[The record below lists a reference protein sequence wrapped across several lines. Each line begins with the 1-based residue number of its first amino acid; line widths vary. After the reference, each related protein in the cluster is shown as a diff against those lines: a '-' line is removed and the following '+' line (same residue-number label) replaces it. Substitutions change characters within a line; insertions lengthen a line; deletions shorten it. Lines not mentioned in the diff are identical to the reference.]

1 MWTASSLNQP
11 KIKIIKNIK
20 KIKIIK
26 SWVEP
31 TEENSRGDNDPAA
44 IRGDNNRRRRARHRI
59 SETSVSAGCQSG

>member
-31 TEENSRGDNDPAA
+31 TEENGRCVNFPAA
-44 IRGDNNRRRRARHRI
+44 IRGDNN
-59 SETSVSAGCQSG
+59 

>member
-1 MWTASSLNQP
+1 MSRGGSPPAVGLNVFSFAFLWTASSLIQP
-11 KIKIIKNIK
+11 NSNIIKNIK

-44 IRGDNNRRRRARHRI
+44 IRGDNN
-59 SETSVSAGCQSG
+59 

>member
-11 KIKIIKNIK
+11 KIIKNIK

-31 TEENSRGDNDPAA
+31 TEENSRGDNDSAA
-44 IRGDNNRRRRARHRI
+44 IRGDNN
-59 SETSVSAGCQSG
+59 